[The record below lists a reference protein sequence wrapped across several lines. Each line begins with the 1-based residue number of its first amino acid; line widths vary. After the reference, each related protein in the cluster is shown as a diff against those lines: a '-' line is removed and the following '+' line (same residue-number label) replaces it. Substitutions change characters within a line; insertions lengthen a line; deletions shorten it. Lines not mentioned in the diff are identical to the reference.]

1 MSPATAPM
9 MRDAAMPPTQA
20 STGMTVA
27 QVFGVGVDGGRRGAE
42 GDADGAAEQTEQD
55 ASERNCPRICPRGRR
70 LGLGARGDVVA

>member
-1 MSPATAPM
+1 M

-27 QVFGVGVDGGRRGAE
+27 QVFGVGVDGGRRGA
-42 GDADGAAEQTEQD
+42 DGAAEQTEQTEQD